1 MGDASNATESPEAP
15 KATGSTESPKQSGPT
30 HLTIGGGGCSGFEY
44 IGIMHGLQLSG
55 RSASI
60 RNVVGISIGAFFGA
74 LFAMDADMS
83 WVRRSFE
90 ALARTPGYLQV
101 PASHLLLLPSR
112 YCLFDVDR
120 LIEPFVRALQ
130 LRWPDVEPGSI
141 TLHSFCERIGRRF
154 AVILTELNTSRSIVA
169 TPEGTLGDSS
179 VVDILRASMSLP
191 FVLKPMLIGPIGSIG
206 PTANARESQRRV
218 YVDGGLT
225 CDHPWFAFSGYA
237 LTADASAPPPK
248 PEDVLDLRI
257 DLTSCN
263 PTTFETPLKSAVHYV
278 TSLFQCTLWNK
289 SIYLLERKCQNRIVV
304 TSAVMPLLP
313 IRLTSRGFNVDI
325 TADKV
330 AQAYVHGMAL
340 YEAYADKNATCSN
353 KPILA
358 TDKR

>member
-1 MGDASNATESPEAP
+1 MGDASNATESPEA
-15 KATGSTESPKQSGPT
+15 TGSTESPGPEGQSGPT

-55 RSASI
+55 RSVSI

-120 LIEPFVRALQ
+120 LLEPFVRALR

-179 VVDILRASMSLP
+179 IVDILRASMSLP
-191 FVLKPMLIGPIGSIG
+191 FVLKPMSIGPIG
-206 PTANARESQRRV
+206 PAANARESQRRV

-237 LTADASAPPPK
+237 FSSAPPPK

-289 SIYLLERKCQNRIVV
+289 SAYLLERKCQNRIVV

-330 AQAYVHGMAL
+330 AQAYVHGMEL
-340 YEAYADKNATCSN
+340 YEAYASQCVKNE
-353 KPILA
+353 
-358 TDKR
+358 

>member
-1 MGDASNATESPEAP
+1 MGDVPNATESPEGPSA
-15 KATGSTESPKQSGPT
+15 PT

-74 LFAMDADMS
+74 LFAMDADMM

-120 LIEPFVRALQ
+120 LIEPFVKALS
-130 LRWPDVEPGSI
+130 LRWPDVEPGSM

-169 TPEGTLGDSS
+169 APEGTLGDCS

-191 FVLKPMLIGPIGSIG
+191 FVLKPMLIGP
-206 PTANARESQRRV
+206 TTNARDGQRRV

-225 CDHPWFAFSGYA
+225 CDHPWYAFQSA
-237 LTADASAPPPK
+237 ADAQPPK

-263 PTTFETPLKSAVHYV
+263 PTTFETPLKSAVHYI

-289 SIYLLERKCQNRIVV
+289 SVYLLERKCRNRIVV

-340 YEAYADKNATCSN
+340 YEAYADKNATCN
-353 KPILA
+353 N
-358 TDKR
+358 

>member
-1 MGDASNATESPEAP
+1 MGDASNATESPEA
-15 KATGSTESPKQSGPT
+15 TGSTQSQGPEGPSGPT

-90 ALARTPGYLQV
+90 ALARMPGYLQV

-169 TPEGTLGDSS
+169 TPEGTLGDCSI
-179 VVDILRASMSLP
+179 VDILRASMSLP

-225 CDHPWFAFSGYA
+225 CDHPWYA
-237 LTADASAPPPK
+237 LTADASAAPPK

-340 YEAYADKNATCSN
+340 YEAYASQCVKNE
-353 KPILA
+353 
-358 TDKR
+358 

>member
-1 MGDASNATESPEAP
+1 MGDAPNATESPEAP
-15 KATGSTESPKQSGPT
+15 KAPGSTESPKQSAPT

-74 LFAMDADMS
+74 LFAMDADMM

-101 PASHLLLLPSR
+101 PASHLLLLPTR

-120 LIEPFVRALQ
+120 LLEPFVKALQ

-141 TLHSFCERIGRRF
+141 TLQSFCERIGRRF

-169 TPEGTLGDSS
+169 TPEGTLGDCS

-191 FVLKPMLIGPIGSIG
+191 FVLKPMLIGRDGL
-206 PTANARESQRRV
+206 RRV

-225 CDHPWFAFSGYA
+225 CDHPWYA
-237 LTADASAPPPK
+237 LAATDGAPPPK

-263 PTTFETPLKSAVHYV
+263 PTTFETPLKSAVHYI

-289 SIYLLERKCQNRIVV
+289 SVYLLERKCRNRIVV

-330 AQAYVHGMAL
+330 AQAYVHGMEL
-340 YEAYADKNATCSN
+340 YEAYASQCVKNE
-353 KPILA
+353 
-358 TDKR
+358 

>member
-1 MGDASNATESPEAP
+1 MGDASNATESPEA
-15 KATGSTESPKQSGPT
+15 TGSTESQELEGPSGPT

-55 RSASI
+55 RSVSI

-120 LIEPFVRALQ
+120 LLEPFVRALR
-130 LRWPDVEPGSI
+130 LRWPDVEPGSL

-169 TPEGTLGDSS
+169 TPEGTLGDCSI
-179 VVDILRASMSLP
+179 VDILRASMSLP
-191 FVLKPMLIGPIGSIG
+191 FVLKPMLIGP
-206 PTANARESQRRV
+206 TANGRDGQRRV

-225 CDHPWFAFSGYA
+225 CDHPWFAFS
-237 LTADASAPPPK
+237 SAAPPK

-289 SIYLLERKCQNRIVV
+289 SAYLLERKCQNRIMV

-340 YEAYADKNATCSN
+340 YEAYASQHVKNE
-353 KPILA
+353 
-358 TDKR
+358 

>member
-1 MGDASNATESPEAP
+1 MGDASNATESPGPE
-15 KATGSTESPKQSGPT
+15 GQSGPT

-55 RSASI
+55 RSVSI

-120 LIEPFVRALQ
+120 LLEPFVRALR

-179 VVDILRASMSLP
+179 IVDILRASMSLP
-191 FVLKPMLIGPIGSIG
+191 FVLKPMSIGPIGSIG
-206 PTANARESQRRV
+206 PTANAREGQRRV

-237 LTADASAPPPK
+237 FSSAAPPK

-289 SIYLLERKCQNRIVV
+289 SAYLLERKCQNRIVV

-330 AQAYVHGMAL
+330 AQAYVHGMEL
-340 YEAYADKNATCSN
+340 YEAYASQCVKNE
-353 KPILA
+353 
-358 TDKR
+358 